1 MFKELCSPAK
11 FYFIIATISYILMVA
26 QNINCKERFYLG
38 TYSCEQN
45 TPVILFLNAL
55 YIVAW
60 TWIINLI
67 CSVNKTI
74 SWVIVLFPFIMLFI
88 ILGVVLIN
96 GIHKENMIG
105 GDISQSTLQYL

>member
-1 MFKELCSPAK
+1 MFKELCTPAK
-11 FYFIIATISYILMVA
+11 FYFIIATISYILMIA

-55 YIVAW
+55 YILAW

-67 CSVNKTI
+67 CTVNKTI

-105 GDISQSTLQYL
+105 GDVSQSTLNYL